1 MQKQP
6 HLIIFR
12 FSALGDVAMTV
23 PVIRGLREQHPNVK
37 ITVVSRPFFKP
48 LFDTIPDVA
57 FYPADLSGKHKGMM
71 GLLRLFRE
79 LQTLTPTAIADL
91 HDVLR
96 TKVLRNLFRAWNTPT
111 SFTDKGRAEK
121 KALTRIKN
129 KVFAPLT
136 PMVER
141 HVQTFEKLGFPITFQ
156 GVTFPISKPLS
167 EAIQNKTGAKNQNR
181 WVAIAPLAQ
190 YDTKIYPL
198 DLMREVVKELTELP
212 NLKVFILGGRNE
224 KPKLEP
230 LVNNLPNAQI
240 LAGELSFQEELSLF
254 PHFNVVVSM
263 DSGNAHMAAL
273 FGLPVVS
280 LWGHTHPFA
289 GFVPFNQPL
298 SNSLTPDLN
307 QFPLLPT
314 SIYGNKKHPGYEAVM
329 RSIPPNMVVKKIVE
343 LL

>member
-23 PVIRGLREQHPNVK
+23 PVLRALREQHPAVK

-57 FYPADLSGKHKGMM
+57 FYPADLSGKHKGMT

-79 LQTLTPTAIADL
+79 LQALQPTAIADL

-96 TKVLRNLFRAWNTPT
+96 TKVLRNLFRAWRIPT
-111 SFTDKGRAEK
+111 AFTDKGRAEK
-121 KALTRIKN
+121 RALTRVKN
-129 KVFAPLT
+129 KVFLPLT
-136 PMVER
+136 PMVDR
-141 HVQTFEKLGFPITFQ
+141 HVQTFEKLGFPITWQ
-156 GVTFPISKPLS
+156 DVTFPKSKPLS
-167 EAIQNKTGAKNQNR
+167 EVIQHKTGAKNQDR

-198 DLMREVVKELTELP
+198 DLMREVVKALTELAHV
-212 NLKVFILGGRNE
+212 KVFILGGRHE
-224 KPKLEP
+224 KPILEP
-230 LVNNLPNAQI
+230 LVNHLPNAQI
-240 LAGELSFQEELSLF
+240 LAGALSFQEELALF
-254 PHFNVVVSM
+254 PHFDVVVSM
-263 DSGNAHMAAL
+263 DSGNAHIAAL

-280 LWGHTHPFA
+280 LWGHTHPYA

-314 SIYGNKKHPGYEAVM
+314 SIYGNKIHPGYEAVM
-329 RSIPPNMVVKKIVE
+329 RSIPPNRVVKKIVE